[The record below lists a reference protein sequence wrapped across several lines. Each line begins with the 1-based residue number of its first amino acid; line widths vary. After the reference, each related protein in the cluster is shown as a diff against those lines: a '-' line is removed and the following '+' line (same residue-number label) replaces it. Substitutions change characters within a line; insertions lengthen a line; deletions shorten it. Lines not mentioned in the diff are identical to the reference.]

1 MNPSILIF
9 DSGVGGLSI
18 LKEIRQRVPGAD
30 LHYLMDNAFFPY
42 GVKPDDLLIER
53 ILSVCLKA
61 ASVLNPDLLVV
72 ACNTASTLAL
82 HQLRTHLSIPVV
94 GVVPAI
100 KVAASQTSS
109 GHIGLL
115 ATAATVNRS
124 YTDKLVEDFA
134 SHCEVHR
141 FGSSELVQWAEDYLQ
156 NGLLP
161 EALYDHLQGWI
172 AANPAMSHIVLGCTH
187 FPLLRNEF
195 ERLWPQIGW
204 IDSGSAIARRV
215 ESLLSGR
222 GLEGLPAPL
231 SCYWTGEEDTAQG
244 AVNFLRQFGQLQ
256 TCAPLR
262 PEKPVQETGSV

>member
-53 ILSVCLKA
+53 ILRVCVNA
-61 ASVLNPDLLVV
+61 TDVLNPDLLVV

-82 HQLRTHLSIPVV
+82 HQLRTHLRIPVV

-100 KVAASQTSS
+100 KVAAEQTST

-124 YTDKLVEDFA
+124 YTDQLVGDFA
-134 SHCEVHR
+134 SHCDVHR
-141 FGSSELVQWAEDYLQ
+141 FGSSELVQWAEDYLRIGQ
-156 NGLLP
+156 LP
-161 EALYDHLQGWI
+161 ESLYDHLQGWVGTH
-172 AANPAMSHIVLGCTH
+172 PEMSHIVLGCTH

-195 ERLWPQIGW
+195 ERLWPGISW

-215 ESLLSGR
+215 ESLLAGR

-231 SCYWTGEEDTAQG
+231 CCYWTGEESG
-244 AVNFLRQFGQLQ
+244 ALGAMNFLRQLGPLH

-262 PEKPVQETGSV
+262 PEKPVQATGSV